1 MRYIKII
8 DKIHPYFKCGR
19 CCERI
24 ISKSRYLWIGMI
36 TKDETYICRDC
47 AYRETYGSKNSSKA
61 KKERLLDG

>member
-8 DKIHPYFKCGR
+8 DKIHPCFKCGR

-47 AYRETYGSKNSSKA
+47 AYREAYGSKNSSKA